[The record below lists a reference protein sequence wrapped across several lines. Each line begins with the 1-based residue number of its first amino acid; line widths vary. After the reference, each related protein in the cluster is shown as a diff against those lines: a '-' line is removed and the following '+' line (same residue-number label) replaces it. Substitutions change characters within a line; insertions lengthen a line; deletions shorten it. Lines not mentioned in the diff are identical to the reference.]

1 MIDALLLFW
10 LMFKAAL
17 FSTSGSGNLPI
28 LHQDLLARG
37 WATDRNF
44 AESLAIGQIS
54 PGPSGLWVISLGYLL
69 DGLRGALLTLVA
81 ITLPPLVVLAINGFY
96 RRYGD
101 HPALQGFVR
110 GLSLAVS
117 GCAGVSRLLIPRYA
131 SGFVTGDAAMAGV
144 RRAVH
149 WQQSDPQHAAAS
161 GLRARMKALAN
172 LSLTSGATE
181 STSRPASLRKARASS
196 TL

>member
-1 MIDALLLFW
+1 VIDALLLFW

-69 DGLRGALLTLVA
+69 DGMRGALLTLLA
-81 ITLPPLVVLAINGFY
+81 ITLPPLVVLLVDGFY

-117 GCAGVSRLLIPRYA
+117 GIFFVVLDGIMRTAGWNITNVLITLGA
-131 SGFVTGDAAMAGV
+131 IGLGAT
-144 RRAVH
+144 RRV
-149 WQQSDPQHAAAS
+149 PV
-161 GLRARMKALAN
+161 LALAALVGILVN
-172 LSLTSGATE
+172 
-181 STSRPASLRKARASS
+181 
-196 TL
+196 

>member
-69 DGLRGALLTLVA
+69 DGLRGALLTLLA

-96 RRYGD
+96 RRHGE

-117 GCAGVSRLLIPRYA
+117 GIFFVVLAGIMKTAGWNVANVLIAAGAIGLGATRRVPVLL
-131 SGFVTGDAAMAGV
+131 V
-144 RRAVH
+144 
-149 WQQSDPQHAAAS
+149 
-161 GLRARMKALAN
+161 LALAA
-172 LSLTSGATE
+172 LAGILVS
-181 STSRPASLRKARASS
+181 
-196 TL
+196 